1 MGPSGIEELENLIRE
16 SMKFTEVSPHLGST
30 ETISLAEYR
39 TNLQKIRATYAPQLR
54 SAVSTCS
61 LNVNQPDLWERLVGF
76 VRNELAE
83 YVLQDK
89 FESAAAVLPGSR
101 PNSAPVDVIVRNLL
115 RRAILDGEQA
125 AARAFFESVSEPS
138 CSIADYRAL
147 AGVQVD
153 EEVEVFDGIWLVP
166 LPDSP
171 DELPPYLPEDLFSV
185 FGRRPGQVVDGRPWP
200 RTLLRIEYSVS
211 PIFHKPADTHTF
223 DSAPDSHFIVAM
235 KSKEVRDF
243 DLAWFLH
250 ALSLSCGDPVRVA
263 ARWAAFLEPFEI
275 FDLASLIGP
284 TSTAW
289 WVQGDYQTGSSR
301 LSKSAV
307 EDLKKLYLNI
317 LRLDSNTKTNLQ
329 VPITRWAKSLGLGD
343 ATDQMID
350 LGIAFE
356 ALYLGNSRDELSFRF
371 ALRASWYLG
380 QNGADRQRLFPIFR
394 NIYSNRSTA
403 VHAGNF
409 MERASDDDK
418 WKFIEQ
424 AQSLCR
430 KSIVKIIK
438 AGKLPD
444 WDALVLGGP

>member
-1 MGPSGIEELENLIRE
+1 MDQSGIEELESLIRE
-16 SMKFTEVSPHLGST
+16 SMNFTEVSPSFGST

-39 TNLQKIRATYAPQLR
+39 ANLRKIRVTYDPQLR
-54 SAVSTCS
+54 SAVSTCC
-61 LNVNQPDLWERLVGF
+61 LNVDQPDLRKRLVGF
-76 VRNELAE
+76 VRDELAE
-83 YVLQDK
+83 YVLQDR
-89 FESAAAVLPGSR
+89 FESAAAIFTIGV
-101 PNSAPVDVIVRNLL
+101 PNSAPVEVIVRNLL
-115 RRAILDGEQA
+115 RRAIVDGEAA

-138 CSIADYRAL
+138 CSIADYYAL

-171 DELPPYLPEDLFSV
+171 DQLPPYLPDDLLSV
-185 FGRRPGQVVDGRPWP
+185 FGRRPGQISDGRPWP
-200 RTLLRIEYSVS
+200 RTLLRIDHTVS
-211 PIFHKPADTHTF
+211 PVFHKPADTHTL

-235 KSKEVRDF
+235 KSKEIRDF

-250 ALSLSCGDPVRVA
+250 ALSLSCQDPIRIAVQ
-263 ARWAAFLEPFEI
+263 WGAFLEPFEV
-275 FDLASLIGP
+275 FDLASVIGP
-284 TSTAW
+284 PRTTWS
-289 WVQGDYQTGSSR
+289 VQMDYQPSSSR
-301 LSKSAV
+301 LSGSAL

-317 LRLDSNTKTNLQ
+317 LRLDSNTKTKLQ
-329 VPITRWAKSLGLGD
+329 VPTTRWAKSLGMGD

-380 QNGADRQRLFPIFR
+380 QNEADRQRLFPIFR
-394 NIYSNRSTA
+394 NIYSSRSTA
-403 VHAGNF
+403 VHTGNF
-409 MERASDDDK
+409 MEKASDDEK

-430 KSIVKIIK
+430 KSIVQVIK
-438 AGKLPD
+438 AGELPD
-444 WDALVLGGP
+444 WDALVLGGS